1 MTEPELKELIREVIP
16 ELQRNVESQEM
27 HRTLEKIYPLAHRW
41 PLSSM
46 TIVPELE
53 QLEKST
59 ALLRKCKLAVS

>member
-27 HRTLEKIYPLAHRW
+27 HRTVEKIYPL
-41 PLSSM
+41 
-46 TIVPELE
+46 ELE

>member
-16 ELQRNVESQEM
+16 ELQRNIESQEM
-27 HRTLEKIYPLAHRW
+27 HRTCAPRQRKSLEKIYPL
-41 PLSSM
+41 
-46 TIVPELE
+46 ELE